1 MILKIM
7 DAYRFYARRHPIR
20 FMLIN
25 FILVAAWICVI
36 MGFSGE
42 SADVSGDRSAK
53 VLVGIVNAIAPDSNV
68 TLDNYETDPR
78 LHNSEKVVR
87 KLAHMTEYGLLAFL
101 LFSFLF
107 GFRDLPRKYA
117 YIIPV
122 AAVALLGTIDEINQ
136 TRVAGRYG
144 SLFDVTVDVV
154 AAGIAVFIARLLT
167 RRYRSRKRKTA

>member
-7 DAYRFYARRHPIR
+7 DAYRIYARRHPIR

-25 FILVAAWICVI
+25 IILVAVWICVI

-53 VLVGIVNAIAPDSNV
+53 VLVGIVNAIAPDANV
-68 TLDNYETDPR
+68 TLDNYKTNPG
-78 LHNSEKVVR
+78 LFNSEKVVR

-101 LFSFLF
+101 IFSFLF
-107 GFRDLPRKYA
+107 GFRDLPRRYA
-117 YIIPV
+117 YIVPV
-122 AAVALLGTIDEINQ
+122 ASVALLGTIDEINQ

-154 AAGIAVFIARLLT
+154 AAIVAVSISRFLT
-167 RRYRSRKRKTA
+167 RCYRKEKRKTA